1 MAEIKL
7 EVEIAVAVTQS
18 FCTPPF
24 IIALYCIDRT

>member
-7 EVEIAVAVTQS
+7 EVEIAVAVAQS

-24 IIALYCIDRT
+24 IIALLLYR